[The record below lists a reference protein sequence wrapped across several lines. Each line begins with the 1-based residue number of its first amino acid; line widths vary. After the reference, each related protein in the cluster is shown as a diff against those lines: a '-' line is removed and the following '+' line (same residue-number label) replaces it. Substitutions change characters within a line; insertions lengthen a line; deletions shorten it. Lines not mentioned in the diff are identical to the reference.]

1 MKFFNCK
8 VELVS
13 VPITNHTVNWNWKG
27 DKIVENSS
35 TEYAIKL
42 IRNFKLFNLTIFR
55 AQFYIKFLDRNPFPQ
70 VLRSRNEIMKMELI
84 GIDEPIKTY
93 TPPYTLFPTADSV
106 EETIKDMVK
115 NPNMYI
121 FN

>member
-1 MKFFNCK
+1 MEFFNCK

-13 VPITNHTVNWNWKG
+13 VPITKHIVNWNWKG
-27 DKIVENSS
+27 DKIIENSS

-55 AQFYIKFLDRNPFPQ
+55 TQFYIKFLDRNPFPQ
-70 VLRSRNEIMKMELI
+70 ALRSRNEIMKMELI
-84 GIDEPIKTY
+84 GIDEYIKTY
-93 TPPYTLFPTADSV
+93 TTFPTADSV